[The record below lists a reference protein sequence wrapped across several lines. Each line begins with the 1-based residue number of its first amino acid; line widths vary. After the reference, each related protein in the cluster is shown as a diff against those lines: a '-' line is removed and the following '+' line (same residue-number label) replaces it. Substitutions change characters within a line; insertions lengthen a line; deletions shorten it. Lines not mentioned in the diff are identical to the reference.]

1 MEAQRNVMSLVD
13 KLLNTLDFTPRGQVI
28 AREQDHCGEIIVSDH
43 KGYRTLRFDGICEQS
58 KMCISAP
65 QVPVHN
71 YIKTMLMAVAWQPPS
86 AALILGLGG
95 GGLVRALHAY
105 DANMLLE
112 VVELR
117 QAVVSVARQYFTLPA
132 DQTVILHVADAAD
145 FLQAA
150 VTQYYD
156 LIFSDL
162 YSAFTMDPQQGTQHF
177 LEQCAA
183 RLSPQGW
190 LVLNYHEVPD
200 EDSLLYHSL
209 HRVFNTVLYCVA
221 PSGNVIIYASP
232 ADVETPLSLLRRL
245 SAEIGPSFNC
255 DLGYLSRKIERL
267 HFS

>member
-1 MEAQRNVMSLVD
+1 MSLVD
-13 KLLNTLDFTPRGQVI
+13 KLLNSLDFSPRGQVI
-28 AREQDHCGEIIVSDH
+28 ARELDHCGEIIVSDH

-71 YIKTMLMAVAWQPPS
+71 YIKTMLMAVAWQPPAS
-86 AALILGLGG
+86 ALILGLGG

-117 QAVVSVARQYFTLPA
+117 QAVVSVARRYFTLPA
-132 DQTVILHVADAAD
+132 VHNITMHIADAAD
-145 FLQAA
+145 FLQAPA
-150 VTQYYD
+150 QRRYD

-162 YSAFTMDPQQGTQHF
+162 YSAFTMDPQQGTQAF
-177 LEQCAA
+177 LAQCAE
-183 RLSPQGW
+183 RLSDPGW

-200 EDSLLYHSL
+200 EGSLLYHSL

-221 PSGNVIIYASP
+221 PSGNVIIYA
-232 ADVETPLSLLRRL
+232 ALANTETPLSLLRRL
-245 SAEIGPSFNC
+245 SAEVGPSFSC
-255 DLGYLSRKIERL
+255 DLRYLSRKIERL

>member
-1 MEAQRNVMSLVD
+1 MSMVD
-13 KLLNTLDFTPRGQVI
+13 KLLNSLDFSPRGQVI

-58 KMCISAP
+58 KMCIDAP

-105 DANMLLE
+105 DPKMLLE

-117 QAVVSVARQYFTLPA
+117 EAVVSVAQSYFTLPT
-132 DQTVILHVADAAD
+132 DETVILRVADAGD
-145 FLQAA
+145 FLRAP
-150 VTQYYD
+150 VTRLYD

-162 YSAFTMDPQQGTQHF
+162 YSAFSMDPQQGTQSF
-177 LEQCAA
+177 LQRCAG

-209 HRVFNTVLYCVA
+209 HRVFNSVLYCVA
-221 PSGNVIIYASP
+221 PSGNVIIYA
-232 ADVETPLSLLRRL
+232 ALAEIETPLNLLRRL
-245 SAEIGPSFNC
+245 SAEVGPSFNC

>member
-1 MEAQRNVMSLVD
+1 MSLVD
-13 KLLNTLDFTPRGQVI
+13 KLLNSLDFSPRGHVI

-105 DANMLLE
+105 DPNMLLE

-117 QAVVSVARQYFTLPA
+117 EAVISVARSYFTLPA
-132 DQTVILHVADAAD
+132 DDRVILHVADAAD
-145 FLQAA
+145 FLRAP
-150 VTQYYD
+150 VTRQYD

-162 YSAFTMDPQQGTQHF
+162 YSAFSMDPQQGTQSF
-177 LEQCAA
+177 LKQCAT

-200 EDSLLYHSL
+200 ENSLLYHSL

-221 PSGNVIIYASP
+221 PSGNVIIYANQ
-232 ADVETPLSLLRRL
+232 DDIETPLSLLRRL
-245 SAEIGPSFNC
+245 SAEVGPVFNC
-255 DLGYLSRKIERL
+255 DLNFLSRKIERL